1 VEGLQALA
9 VGGLAQSSL
18 LLSGLVVYWVRPTDR
33 VIGSL
38 AGFGA
43 GALIS
48 AVAFDLIPESS
59 ALGGWQLGLWFLI
72 GAAIFVVSDR
82 IVESRFGEGD
92 SAGPLGIVVGSV
104 VDGIPE
110 SIILGIQIALG
121 QTVGAAFLAAVWVS
135 NIPQALAPSA
145 ALAESGWSRAKL
157 AGMWGMVVAACAG
170 TAWLGYLAGVQF
182 GVTGDR
188 AAALAAGGLLAM
200 LTDSLMPYAV
210 QKGGNQAG
218 IWTVVGFG
226 LALAGT

>member
-1 VEGLQALA
+1 MKGLQALGL
-9 VGGLAQSSL
+9 GGLAQSSL
-18 LLSGLVVYWVRPTDR
+18 LLSGLVVYWVRPSAR
-33 VIGSL
+33 VIGGL

-48 AVAFDLIPESS
+48 AVAFDLLPESS
-59 ALGGWQLGLWFLI
+59 GLGGWQLGLWFLI
-72 GAAIFVVSDR
+72 GAGIFVVSDR
-82 IVESRFGEGD
+82 IVEARFGEGG

-110 SIILGIQIALG
+110 SIIFGIQIALG

-145 ALAESGWSRAKL
+145 ALAGSGWSRAKL
-157 AGMWGMVVAACAG
+157 AGMWGMVVAACAV
-170 TAWLGYLAGVQF
+170 TAWLGYLAGAQF

-210 QKGGNQAG
+210 QNGGNQAG
-218 IWTVVGFG
+218 VWTVVGFG
-226 LALAGT
+226 LALAGS